1 MRFSSSDIRRWC
13 RILHRDISYFF
24 AGMVL
29 IYALSGIYMNHRD
42 TINPH
47 YTVSRT
53 EIVITDLPA
62 QADMDKTAVLSL
74 MERVGVSERYTKH
87 YFPKDNHLKVFL
99 KGSSTLEADLATG
112 SIVYESLR
120 RRPLVSQM
128 TTLHYNPGKWW
139 TWFSDIFAIALIV
152 ITITGLV
159 MLKGNKGLIGRGG
172 VELLI
177 GVAIPVL
184 LFLLNA

>member
-1 MRFSSSDIRRWC
+1 MKFSSSDIRRWC

-62 QADMDKTAVLSL
+62 QADMDKVAVEAL
-74 MERVGVSERYTKH
+74 MERVGVREKYTKH

-120 RRPLVSQM
+120 RRPLVSQI

>member
-1 MRFSSSDIRRWC
+1 MKFSSSEFRRWC
-13 RILHRDISYFF
+13 RIIHGDISFLF

-42 TINPH
+42 AINPH

-53 EIVITDLPA
+53 EVFLSGLPA
-62 QADMDKTAVLSL
+62 QADMDKAAVIAL

-87 YFPKDNHLKVFL
+87 YFPKDNRLKVFL
-99 KGSSTLEADLATG
+99 KGSSTLEADLISG
-112 SIVYESLR
+112 SVVYESLR

-139 TWFSDIFAIALIV
+139 TWFSDAFAIALIV
-152 ITITGLV
+152 ITITGLA
-159 MLKGNKGLIGRGG
+159 MLKGNRGLWGRGG

-177 GVAIPVL
+177 GIAIPVL
-184 LFLLNA
+184 LSLLNA